1 MQSWLGADQWGMH
14 AQRFTRTCAS
24 SAALEDKGRRKGRT
38 EDKKKEIKKREGREG
53 MRKRGKDRE
62 RKEKGRRERGR
73 RGKEGGAGFTSICRK
88 TSLQT
93 QLPVRLCTSME

>member
-14 AQRFTRTCAS
+14 AQRFTRTCDS
-24 SAALEDKGRRKGRT
+24 STALEDEERRKGRM
-38 EDKKKEIKKREGREG
+38 EDKKKEIKKRGGKEG

-62 RKEKGRRERGR
+62 RKEKGGGERGR
-73 RGKEGGAGFTSICRK
+73 RGKEGGAGFTSVCRK

-93 QLPVRLCTSME
+93 QLPVWQCTGME